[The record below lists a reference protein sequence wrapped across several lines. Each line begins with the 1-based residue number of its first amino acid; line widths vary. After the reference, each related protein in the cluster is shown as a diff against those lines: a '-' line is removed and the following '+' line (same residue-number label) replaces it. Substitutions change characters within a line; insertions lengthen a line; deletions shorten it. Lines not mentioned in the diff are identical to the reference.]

1 MKIIT
6 QLDLFDYSEIEVL
19 GDLER
24 LKYVIDNVPD
34 DKIVEKLNKIRG
46 KGRNEYPVVAMWNSI
61 LAMPVLGHSTV
72 NDLRR

>member
-34 DKIVEKLNKIRG
+34 DKIVEKLNDRH
-46 KGRNEYPVVAMWNSI
+46 NDVSNDEY
-61 LAMPVLGHSTV
+61 G
-72 NDLRR
+72 